1 LYQTPKYAIDARNK
15 KLGQTFDGV
24 NPFEAILQFYVVSDS
39 IQLQFTPFVGVQVK
53 H

>member
-1 LYQTPKYAIDARNK
+1 LYQIPKFAIDACNK
-15 KLGQTFDGV
+15 KLEQAFDGV
-24 NPFEAILQFYVVSDS
+24 NPFEAILPFYVVSDS

>member
-1 LYQTPKYAIDARNK
+1 LYQIPKFAIDAHNK

-24 NPFEAILQFYVVSDS
+24 NPFEAIPPFYVVSDY
-39 IQLQFTPFVGVQVK
+39 IQLQFTPFVGVQFK